1 MKNKKYYLTF
11 FFLLI
16 IALAPGCSSDKQTKG
31 GLAFIDVRTNYP
43 EKEIIDNK
51 LIF

>member
-1 MKNKKYYLTF
+1 
-11 FFLLI
+11 LLMFSFVI
-16 IALAPGCSSDKQTKG
+16 VPALAPGCSSDKQTKG